1 MRARSSKKNKINVVT
16 LGCSKNLYDS
26 EILISQLK
34 ANNKNV
40 VHEEDGN
47 IIVINTCGFIDNA
60 KQESI
65 DTILHYS
72 ELKKKGKI
80 DRLYVTGCL
89 SERYKDDL
97 IKEIPDVDHFF
108 GTSDLPHLLKYLRAD
123 YKKELL
129 GERFLST
136 PKNYAYLK
144 ISEGCNR
151 KCSFC
156 AIPLMR
162 GKHMSRPIDE
172 IIQEAKQMASQGI
185 KELILIA
192 QELTYYGIDIYKE
205 RALSKL
211 LKKLCRVE
219 GIEWIRL
226 HYAYPSGFP
235 DEIIDVIK
243 SEKKICNYLDIPLQ
257 HISDKILK
265 SMRRGAGKNKI
276 NNLITKIRKKI
287 PGIALRTT
295 LIVGY
300 PGEKIEDFEELCEW
314 VKQTKFDR
322 LGCFTYSHEENT
334 HAYSL
339 EDDVSDEDKKLRQN
353 TIMKIQSE
361 ISSSLN
367 KEKIGKIIK
376 CIIDRFEDG
385 YYIGRTEFDS
395 PDVDNNV
402 LIKSKSGHLRIGEF
416 YDVKVN
422 DSTEYD
428 LIAEIV

>member
-65 DTILHYS
+65 DTILYYS
-72 ELKKKGKI
+72 NLKKKGKI
-80 DRLYVTGCL
+80 DKLFVTGCL
-89 SERYKDDL
+89 SDRYREDL
-97 IKEIPDVDHFF
+97 LYEIPDVDHFF
-108 GTSDLPHLLKYLRAD
+108 GTSDFPQLLKYLRAD

-162 GKHMSRPIDE
+162 GKHMSRPINE

-205 RALSKL
+205 RTLSKL
-211 LKKLCRVE
+211 LKKLCRIE

-276 NNLITKIRKKI
+276 NNLIAKIRKKI

-314 VKQTKFDR
+314 IKQTKFDR

-339 EDDVSDEDKKLRQN
+339 EDDVSDQDKKLRQN
-353 TIMKIQSE
+353 TIMIDLKMDTILVE
-361 ISSSLN
+361 LSLTHPMLTTM
-367 KEKIGKIIK
+367 
-376 CIIDRFEDG
+376 F
-385 YYIGRTEFDS
+385 
-395 PDVDNNV
+395 
-402 LIKSKSGHLRIGEF
+402 
-416 YDVKVN
+416 
-422 DSTEYD
+422 
-428 LIAEIV
+428 

>member
-65 DTILHYS
+65 DTILYFS
-72 ELKKKGKI
+72 NLKKKGKI
-80 DRLYVTGCL
+80 DKLFVTGCL
-89 SERYKDDL
+89 SERYRDDL
-97 IKEIPDVDHFF
+97 INEIPNVDHFF

-162 GKHMSRPIDE
+162 GKHMSRPINE

-205 RALSKL
+205 RTLSVL

-265 SMRRGAGKNKI
+265 SMRRGAGKN
-276 NNLITKIRKKI
+276 
-287 PGIALRTT
+287 
-295 LIVGY
+295 
-300 PGEKIEDFEELCEW
+300 
-314 VKQTKFDR
+314 
-322 LGCFTYSHEENT
+322 
-334 HAYSL
+334 
-339 EDDVSDEDKKLRQN
+339 
-353 TIMKIQSE
+353 
-361 ISSSLN
+361 
-367 KEKIGKIIK
+367 
-376 CIIDRFEDG
+376 
-385 YYIGRTEFDS
+385 
-395 PDVDNNV
+395 
-402 LIKSKSGHLRIGEF
+402 
-416 YDVKVN
+416 
-422 DSTEYD
+422 
-428 LIAEIV
+428 

>member
-1 MRARSSKKNKINVVT
+1 MVT
-16 LGCSKNLYDS
+16 LGCSKNIYDS
-26 EILISQLK
+26 EVLMGQLK

-40 VHEEDGN
+40 VHEKEGN
-47 IIVINTCGFIDNA
+47 IVVVNTCGFIDNA
-60 KQESI
+60 KEESI
-65 DTILHYS
+65 NTILDYS
-72 ELKKKGKI
+72 QKKENGDI
-80 DRLYVTGCL
+80 DKLFVTGCL
-89 SERYKDDL
+89 SERYMPDL
-97 IKEIPDVDHFF
+97 KKEIPNVDEYF
-108 GTSDLPHLLKYLRAD
+108 GTTDLPKLLKALKAD
-123 YKKELL
+123 YKHELI
-129 GERFLST
+129 GERLTTT

-300 PGEKIEDFEELCEW
+300 PGEKIEDFDELCEW

-402 LIKSKSGHLRIGEF
+402 LIKSQSGHLRIGEF

>member
-1 MRARSSKKNKINVVT
+1 MAC
-16 LGCSKNLYDS
+16 LD
-26 EILISQLK
+26 Q
-34 ANNKNV
+34 
-40 VHEEDGN
+40 

-72 ELKKKGKI
+72 NLKKKGKI
-80 DRLYVTGCL
+80 DKLFVTGCL
-89 SERYKDDL
+89 SERYRDDL
-97 IKEIPDVDHFF
+97 LNEIPDVDHFF
-108 GTSDLPHLLKYLRAD
+108 GTSDLPQLLKYLRAD

-162 GKHMSRPIDE
+162 GKHMSRPINE

-205 RALSKL
+205 RTLSIL

-243 SEKKICNYLDIPLQ
+243 SEKKICN
-257 HISDKILK
+257 
-265 SMRRGAGKNKI
+265 
-276 NNLITKIRKKI
+276 
-287 PGIALRTT
+287 
-295 LIVGY
+295 
-300 PGEKIEDFEELCEW
+300 
-314 VKQTKFDR
+314 
-322 LGCFTYSHEENT
+322 
-334 HAYSL
+334 
-339 EDDVSDEDKKLRQN
+339 
-353 TIMKIQSE
+353 
-361 ISSSLN
+361 
-367 KEKIGKIIK
+367 
-376 CIIDRFEDG
+376 
-385 YYIGRTEFDS
+385 
-395 PDVDNNV
+395 
-402 LIKSKSGHLRIGEF
+402 
-416 YDVKVN
+416 
-422 DSTEYD
+422 
-428 LIAEIV
+428 